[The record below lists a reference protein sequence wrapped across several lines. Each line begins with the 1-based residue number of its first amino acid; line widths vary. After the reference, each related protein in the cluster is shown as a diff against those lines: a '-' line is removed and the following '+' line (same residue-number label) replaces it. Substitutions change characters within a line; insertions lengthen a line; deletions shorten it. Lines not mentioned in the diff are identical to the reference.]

1 MIGPPGSH
9 AEAVGSRRG
18 LVVLGWF
25 EGLSSRLTLESLA
38 GCAVDVVA
46 GAGGVVADLL
56 GDEFFSLD
64 MVECVVF
71 LGLGEFFFP

>member
-1 MIGPPGSH
+1 M
-9 AEAVGSRRG
+9 A
-18 LVVLGWF
+18 LGWF